1 MITFKWKGNKFI
13 VTDDYC
19 TLVNIDISN
28 TTLNVIV
35 KDDNG
40 INVLDT
46 RTFKEKNNFT
56 CCIADLN
63 VVKFNGKNNLIK
75 TRNTNRQY
83 EIYLMKGEI

>member
-1 MITFKWKGNKFI
+1 MITFKWKDNMFT

-28 TTLNVIV
+28 ISLNVIV
-35 KDDNG
+35 KDDNN

-63 VVKFNGKNNLIK
+63 VIKFVKKNDLIK
-75 TRNTNRQY
+75 ARNANKQY